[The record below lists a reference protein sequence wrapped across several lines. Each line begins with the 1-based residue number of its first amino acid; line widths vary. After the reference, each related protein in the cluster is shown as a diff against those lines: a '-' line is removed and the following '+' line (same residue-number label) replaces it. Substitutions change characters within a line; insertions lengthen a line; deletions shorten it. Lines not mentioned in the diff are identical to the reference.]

1 MIWNIGSQQRDLKCE
16 ASILMLHAFVPPN
29 LLTYFFSSG
38 KRKEEEEKERQGKR
52 ARGGMT
58 YDLLIVVNL

>member
-1 MIWNIGSQQRDLKCE
+1 MKLVGSQQRGLKRE
-16 ASILMLHAFVPPN
+16 APILTIRVFSQ
-29 LLTYFFSSG
+29 TYSLIFFSSG
-38 KRKEEEEKERQGKR
+38 KWKEEEEKERQGKR

>member
-1 MIWNIGSQQRDLKCE
+1 MIWNVGSQQRDLKMR
-16 ASILMLHAFVPPN
+16 SPHLDNTLVQSN

-38 KRKEEEEKERQGKR
+38 KRKEEEEKERQRKR